1 VTNKGK
7 PTRPRNQLGEFATRT
22 PQETIAR
29 LKEKVSKNH
38 GGANR
43 ERIQAQISEERAA
56 NEEKDTNGH
65 IARLQSP
72 RA

>member
-1 VTNKGK
+1 MINREK

-43 ERIQAQISEERAA
+43 ERIQAQISEELAVKA
-56 NEEKDTNGH
+56 
-65 IARLQSP
+65 
-72 RA
+72 

>member
-1 VTNKGK
+1 MDEGK
-7 PTRPRNQLGEFATRT
+7 PTRPRNQLGELATRT

-43 ERIQAQISEERAA
+43 ARIQAQITEERAV
-56 NEEKDTNGH
+56 KT
-65 IARLQSP
+65 
-72 RA
+72 

>member
-1 VTNKGK
+1 VTSDPN
-7 PTRPRNQLGEFATRT
+7 TARPRNQLGEPATKT

-56 NEEKDTNGH
+56 S
-65 IARLQSP
+65 I
-72 RA
+72 